1 MIIEE
6 PPQTKILA
14 CLKSGNG
21 NHKEVIGYFWTILQY
36 KNIQRQ
42 YENRYSIGML
52 DGLHKKTEKW
62 IVSDP
67 NRSIIRLRKINRCSY
82 CDAELYDKNGEGD
95 HIVGKEMDQVVWLV
109 PCCPYC
115 NSSKG
120 KKDLLEWWFKKERRI
135 DDLRT
140 DVLSIYLRGKFKLLS
155 IRGEL
160 GAPANDTQIYYLRQM
175 WSNP

>member
-6 PPQTKILA
+6 SAQLKIQE
-14 CLKSGNG
+14 CLKTGIG
-21 NHKEVIGYFWTILQY
+21 TYAKVIPYYWTIIQY
-36 KNIQRQ
+36 NNIQRQ
-42 YENRYSIGML
+42 SNNKYSIGML
-52 DGLHKKTEKW
+52 DGLHTKTQKW
-62 IVSDP
+62 MVSDP
-67 NRSIIRLRKINRCSY
+67 NRSIIRLRKLNRCSY

-95 HIVGKEMDQVVWLV
+95 HIVGRELDQVVWLV

-120 KKDLLEWWFKKERRI
+120 KKDLLEWWHKKERRI

-155 IRGEL
+155 NKGIIDT
-160 GAPANDTQIYYLRQM
+160 PASDTHIHYLRQL
-175 WSNP
+175 WGRP